1 MTVTLP
7 KAVRAYFDG
16 TNVHDAE
23 AIAQA
28 FTADGVVHDE
38 HKVHRGRAAIGV
50 WARDTVGRYR
60 MTTTPL
66 AASGSDD
73 MAVVKAKVAGTFPGS
88 PIELT
93 FRFELG
99 DGAIRSLK
107 IGN

>member
-60 MTTTPL
+60 MTTT
-66 AASGSDD
+66 
-73 MAVVKAKVAGTFPGS
+73 AGTFPGS